1 MSRTLLLSLALC
13 LLALTGRAAED
24 AAPAI
29 SAGINL
35 APVRDWST
43 EQPFIDVMKTA
54 RRWIGH
60 KPRQWGGV
68 SYQELEARGVLDENG
83 WPMEMPPDLAS
94 IGTVILTDLPAEA
107 QSYAGRYVL
116 RFEGEGIVEVAGAA
130 RNVRYGAHRV
140 AFDFSPGGMVVIKIQ
155 RTDPRHTGAYVRN
168 ISVVKQDNLEAWR
181 RGEIFNPDW
190 IARIEGFAAVRF
202 MDWMRTNDSTQA
214 RWQDR
219 PRVDDFSYTRRGVPV
234 EVMIALA
241 NRLGSAPWFNI
252 PHQSDDAYSRAF
264 ARLVAERLD
273 PALKVYVEYSNEVWN
288 WQFDQADW
296 AEARAQARWHRKN
309 RWMEYYGVRAAQ
321 VARIWSEVFTDQ
333 RARLVTV
340 FATQTGWPGLEKSA
354 LEAPLWVAEDPEH
367 NEPPYRSFDAYAVAP
382 YFGQPLGS
390 DKRRDLVRGWIAQS
404 RDKAEA
410 QARARGLEGADFDS
424 FVARHRFDAAT
435 ALAARELRDGAIS
448 GKREGSLADLLERLL
463 PHHAEVAARYGL
475 RLIAYEGGAHVAG
488 SGAQVDDDAL
498 TGFFI
503 HLNYSEEMARLYERL
518 ISGWA
523 GIKGGPLMFYSDV
536 AKPTKWGSW
545 GHLRHLGDDNP
556 RWRAIARLRAGHGD

>member
-13 LLALTGRAAED
+13 LFALTGRAAED

-60 KPRQWGGV
+60 KLAEYVRNPRV
-68 SYQELEARGVLDENG
+68 
-83 WPMEMPPDLAS
+83 
-94 IGTVILTDLPAEA
+94 TVILTDLPAEA
-107 QSYAGRYVL
+107 QSHAGRYVL

-130 RNVRYGAHRV
+130 RNVRYGAQRV

-155 RTDPRHTGAYVRN
+155 RTDPNHTGAYVHDITVIR
-168 ISVVKQDNLEAWR
+168 QDHLEAWR

-190 IARIEGFAAVRF
+190 IARIEGFAAIRF

-273 PALKVYVEYSNEVWN
+273 PALRVYVEYSNEVWN

-321 VARIWSEVFTDQ
+321 VARIWSEVFADQ

-354 LEAPLWVAEDPEH
+354 LEAPLWVAEDPAA
-367 NEPPYRSFDAYAVAP
+367 NPPPHSLDHLPKEMQQQIINKKLKFYTIDAYAVAP
-382 YFGQPLGS
+382 YFGHALGS
-390 DKRRDLVRGWIAQS
+390 DKRRELVRGWIAQS

-410 QARARGLEGADFDS
+410 EARTRGLEGEGFDS
-424 FVARHRFDAAT
+424 FVARHQFDAAT
-435 ALAARELRDGAIS
+435 ALAARELRDGAIT
-448 GKREGSLADLLERLL
+448 GKREGSLADLVERLL

-475 RLIAYEGGAHVAG
+475 RLIAYEGGAHVVG
-488 SGAQVDDDAL
+488 TGAQVDDDAL

-503 HLNYSEEMARLYERL
+503 HLNYSEEMAQLYERL

-523 GIKGGPLMFYSDV
+523 GIKGGLLMFYTDV